1 MSRDSERLNHLAFNI
16 KPGSVQFQRRSGG
29 TNTKP
34 APRPNRARHG
44 GFISGTFD
52 SAISRAE
59 KYISERLEAVADSAQ
74 GYYLDFTLRPN
85 EWSVLKSLDAS
96 GIELISAKETQ
107 EGGNIVATAFVPKR
121 KANAFRNKIEAY
133 IKEDTTPRE
142 RKDGTFGESKPKNAK
157 LVEAIDKIDLSP
169 LISLWQDNPKDF
181 PELAEKIWW
190 EVWLTNSPER
200 QDVFLTAAEE
210 IGLSIKRGTLIFPDR
225 SVIMIGADAS
235 QMNELRWRSGAI
247 AELRRVKLN
256 SSFFMA
262 LSNVEQVEWIDDLKG
277 RVSISESP
285 QARICLFDTGVNNGH
300 ELLGGFISDDDM
312 DAYDAGWP
320 LNDIG
325 NQNHGTMMAGLATFG
340 DLGPLLESTGLV
352 EVNHRLESV
361 RIIPPAGSNPPHL
374 YGVIVKESVAR
385 IETKQPEKLR
395 SFCMAI
401 TSDELMS
408 RGKPSSWSAAID
420 QICFNAEIHDESRV
434 FVVSAGNVRDLSS
447 CNNYIDKCDVSQV
460 EDPAQAWN
468 AITVGAHT
476 EKNAILD
483 SSFDGWTPV
492 ADIGALSPVS
502 RTSQMWQRQNWPIK
516 PEIVMEGGN
525 WAQSPD
531 PNINYWDN
539 TDDLSLLTT
548 HHEPT
553 NRQFGVISGTSASTA
568 LASKLIA
575 EVQNQYPEMWAETVR
590 GLVVH
595 SARWT
600 PRMQEAIDSCNGS
613 KTAQANWLRRFGY
626 GVPSNEAAIWS
637 ASNEL
642 TILIESEIQPFKYSG
657 RGDPKINEMHL
668 HKLPWPVEKLLALG
682 TADVRLKATLSY
694 FVQPNPSER
703 GNRNKFT
710 YQSHGLRFALKRAG
724 ETLEAF
730 NRRINK
736 AHGSGEGTVGGN
748 FGQEDNWVIGPAT
761 RDVGSVHSDIWDG
774 SATDLADREAIAIY
788 PVGGWWYHLKS
799 HGRANTKT
807 KYSLVMSIEVPGHE
821 VDLYTS
827 VKSIIDT
834 RIAAEI
840 ASVVQT

>member
-1 MSRDSERLNHLAFNI
+1 MSRDLERLNHLAFNI
-16 KPGSVQFQRRSGG
+16 KPGSAQFQRRSGG
-29 TNTKP
+29 TNAKP
-34 APRPNRARHG
+34 VPRPNRARHG
-44 GFISGTFD
+44 GFVSGSFD
-52 SAISRAE
+52 SAISKAE
-59 KYISERLEAVADSAQ
+59 KYISERLKGVADSAQ

-107 EGGNIVATAFVPKR
+107 ESGNIIATAFIPKR
-121 KANAFRNKIEAY
+121 KANSLRNKIEAY
-133 IKEDTTPRE
+133 IKEDTTPRK

-157 LVEAIDKIDLSP
+157 LVEAIDQIDLSP
-169 LISLWQDNPKDF
+169 LKSLWQDDPDTF
-181 PELAEKIWW
+181 PDLNETIWW
-190 EVWLTNSPER
+190 EVWLANSAER
-200 QDVFLTAAEE
+200 QHVFLTSAEE
-210 IGLSIKRGTLIFPDR
+210 LSLSIKDGALTFPDR
-225 SVIMIGADAS
+225 SVVMVGADAN

-262 LSNVEQVEWIDDLKG
+262 LSNIDQVEWIDDLKG
-277 RVSISESP
+277 RVRVSPSP

-300 ELLGGFISDDDM
+300 TLLDAFISVDDM
-312 DAYDAGWP
+312 EAYNAGWP
-320 LNDIG
+320 LTDTG
-325 NQNHGTMMAGLATFG
+325 SQNHGTMMAGLAAFG
-340 DLGPLLESTGLV
+340 DLGPLLESKAVV
-352 EVNHRLESV
+352 EINHRLESV
-361 RIIPPAGSNPPHL
+361 RIIPPSGSNPPNL

-385 IETKQPEKLR
+385 IETKHPEQLR

-401 TSDELMS
+401 TSDELMN

-420 QICFNAEIHDESRV
+420 QICFNAEIHDESRI
-434 FVVSAGNVRDLSS
+434 FVVSAGNVRDFDS
-447 CNNYIDKCDVSQV
+447 CDNYMDKCDVSQV

-468 AITVGAHT
+468 ALTVGAHT
-476 EKNAILD
+476 EKNAFLD
-483 SSFDGWTPV
+483 SSFEGWTAV

-502 RTSQMWQRQNWPIK
+502 RTSQMWQRNNWPIK

-531 PNINYWDN
+531 PNVNYWDN
-539 TDDLSLLTT
+539 ADDLSLLTT

-553 NRQFGVISGTSASTA
+553 NRQLSVISGTSASTA
-568 LASKLIA
+568 LASKLVA
-575 EVQNQYPEMWAETVR
+575 EIQNEYPDMWAETVR

-595 SARWT
+595 SAKWT

-626 GVPSNEAAIWS
+626 GVPSTEAAIWS

-642 TILIESEIQPFKYSG
+642 TILIESEIQPFKYFG

-668 HKLPWPVEKLLALG
+668 HELPWPVETLLDLG
-682 TADVRLKATLSY
+682 TADIRLKVTLSY
-694 FVQPNPSER
+694 FVEPNPSER

-724 ETLEAF
+724 ETLENF

-736 AHGSGEGTVGGN
+736 AYGSDVGSAGGN
-748 FGQEDNWVIGPAT
+748 FGQDDNWVVGPAT
-761 RDVGSVHSDIWDG
+761 RDVGSLHSDIWDG
-774 SATDLADREAIAIY
+774 SASDLADREAIAIY

-807 KYSLVMSIEVPGHE
+807 KYSLVLSIEVPSHDI
-821 VDLYTS
+821 DLYAS

-834 RIAAEI
+834 RVAAEI
-840 ASVVQT
+840 ASGIQT